1 VVPSVSPSAGPSA
14 IPSAVPSVAPTVAPS
29 AEPSAVPSAVP
40 SASPTVVPS
49 PKPTTATP
57 TPRPTVQPSVAPTAV
72 PSRHPTGQP
81 TGQPTAAPIHVGIAK
96 TSRPTPV
103 PSAAP
108 TQSLSQKW
116 SSRLTELTAGFADLI
131 TSSSIVYA
139 DARADG
145 TSTASYSTGCS
156 DWNSFHTNVV
166 LASATQEL
174 SSLVVITTT
183 SLQSSS
189 VAAVSSCTSAG
200 QLTAWQSGVSSS
212 SATASTMTTCDGT
225 TWKMGTCSGSFSMCF
240 NCTGSVIQ
248 EVSVFAPCLARKS
261 NQTCIGNALTTSD
274 AEVKASYARIVIATF
289 ATIVA
294 PTIENLRA
302 TAQQNAVV
310 VTGVLGSAGALY
322 CAAINDHTP
331 SSVLEIVQA
340 NNIAWAAGAGSV
352 NVTITSLTA
361 STAYVVYCVSM
372 DSRGKAYSSLSTAI
386 ANKVSV
392 TTKCCKTVTFSLATK
407 SVFAGTQ
414 SAVGTLQ
421 LDSLP
426 SRSLYIALSG
436 VSPSTGASHNLFFPS
451 DYAVSTASS
460 VSVAFVGAS
469 SITGVYN
476 VSVRLYGASASE
488 YAVVFSNGHNVSLLA
503 STAAPATPVLQY
515 ARFSS
520 DGSYLTAAFDSA
532 TNRAGVA
539 SQSMFACTSL
549 FSFTGASAAK
559 CQWSSDSTTVSIYP
573 NNALFPLSVGDS
585 VQLLAGKLRADCPSS
600 FAASTCSAWPTVT
613 GKAVTVAVPATLK
626 DPSVVLALPSS
637 IGSCDSLHIDLGA
650 STGNAGRSWSVVNI
664 SVSTTASNS
673 SALRSYLAS
682 ISASNFV
689 NPVVIP
695 HYWLQK
701 GYSFTITAQLC
712 NFLGACSSATSSV
725 SVVNVVQPFVS
736 IVGGPSLTLTANSS
750 LQLTSAAYVQACDG
764 SKSTVNLAYAWSVS
778 INNGTSSSGIVVVS
792 KSRDP
797 SKLVLASYVLT
808 PLYSYTVSLTV
819 TYSSSLVS
827 TVASMTVHVPAS
839 DLIIVVAGGTSQSV
853 RLLSSFTV
861 DASGSYDSDQA
872 DNGVIGVTFIWQCVE
887 TSPKYSS
894 SCPLTLSHANT
905 SILAAFAGPASANSS
920 SALTLSM
927 MDAST
932 SRVASAE
939 VVVTVLAAASAPIV
953 SVVTTAQ
960 TVSTAQRFVLQGSV
974 TTTSTCSSVWSVSD
988 ASLNLTLISAVS
1000 PTRVLVGSSSLS
1012 TFSNMYLSINPN
1024 TLPAGSKLLFTLSC
1038 VDQTTS
1044 SKSFASVLISTNS
1057 PPSPGSI
1064 LASPSVGGIAL
1075 ETAFKLSA
1083 SGWVDSNTP
1092 LSYEFGFLAP
1102 TGTNKAMVVQTK
1114 SQLSYAQS
1122 ILLPAGLSSSNYTVT
1137 LVYQIFDSLG
1147 ASVTQYLSVRV
1158 SPAKTNSSS
1167 LLARTKLLVSAASGN
1182 VDNLKQVI
1190 SAFSSTLVS
1199 VNCTAAPN
1207 CTKLNRFDCSS
1218 TTNTCGSCV
1227 SADYVG
1233 VMGDSNDAC
1242 LPVTEFRT
1250 SASSSCT
1257 TDSECDAWSTCDTDT
1272 GLCIK
1277 ASKTCPSNCSVYL
1290 SQGECTYKILASQVA
1305 VTACALDDPSCAAAC
1320 VCKSGFYGSDCSLTA
1335 ADVETQQSM
1344 SYELMA
1350 GLQQVSN
1357 LELLDSNSAVF
1368 RANALE
1374 TLTTAGSSATL
1385 SAAAASIAYNVSFS
1399 LLEDSLTS
1407 DFSLSTDTVQSL
1419 ASVVDNIAVITPS
1432 ASDVSVNSLFDSF
1445 AAAISSQMVAGQSS
1459 QTYSQ
1464 TNYRL
1469 IASVAASTTGGANLS
1484 VSTPLTTLES
1494 LVETAQQTF
1503 TVASPTEGTRFASL
1517 SVPKYLVNASSSSS
1531 VFGDSKNVSS
1541 NSFRINVFA
1550 SSDSSSSFADDTIE
1564 FSFVHYEAESF
1575 GDEVDISNSNSTI
1588 NTTCIAGVTETV
1600 MVACPFDVVVPVS
1613 CDGLTTHVARTVCP
1627 TKSRLPS
1634 CSAFSSTNN
1643 GTDSCVVV
1651 NYTATSTTCR
1661 CKSSAFTSQ
1670 QTRRR
1675 RLSSTVPGAAEG
1687 TTVVALTTYTFTN
1700 YISVMESASAFNSAS
1715 AIKDTVMILST
1726 FAVTWIGMIGL
1737 LFGFQYWRWSRK
1749 LNKSDEQKAFKIG
1762 IDANSRAQA
1771 TTSSAVVEG
1780 SSSMANALEDCLKEY
1795 VTELFSPTYSDNPD
1809 NVRLAHELW
1818 TKHEYMSVF
1827 SLEFGYE
1834 QWIRVYSLL
1843 TNLNAN
1849 FFLLAVF
1856 YDIQFPSD
1864 DGMCKLLTTE
1874 SSCLQKKS
1882 LFNPSVTKCQWVQSA
1897 DASESSECVWR
1908 SVNITFFSSLI
1919 VFIIVLLISGPLCY
1933 MLTWVFESVL
1943 LAPSAAAIK
1952 AEKDSAVALSIMNN
1966 RRKVSVAEV
1975 NIEALQQ
1982 RQQQQQQQATAPKS
1996 RLSLLRSTSSNQSQ
2010 RGGVFTTVDEMHSSV
2025 RQLTIRAQRL
2035 SMRSQQQQLQQAGA
2049 PHGRR
2054 TNIAADATSSSSDP
2068 TAVQLPAINREHF
2081 QSFDNFL
2088 LELRKFYLRRQAPA
2102 KLSKA
2107 YGMDKYKSMVT
2118 EFAEIWRPLLDYE
2131 DDIGRGMRA
2140 RGGPAQGQGQGQ
2152 GQGGSVQAEQII
2164 NEERVDMYR
2173 AASREF
2179 KQVVDSANK
2188 WIETLKGKPIE
2199 QVGVQILELFV
2210 MDYLGAKTREAKIFS
2225 QKVHPMKSKYV
2236 IAWSLKCFTFTCLF
2250 ALNVYFVFACMLY
2263 GKDKGQ
2269 NWQRGWLY
2277 TCIVNVVVDILI
2289 NAVTVA
2295 AIMHFYVP
2303 NLIIGKARYIKTT
2316 VHRLVHQL
2324 YNVQAQRLEQ
2334 ALSNRRQPSK
2344 QQQQLLQPF
2353 SAHNYFFVSAHVAR
2367 AFPDLCES
2375 RIVSANASFYLSEEQ
2390 TLKINPSCP
2399 LYQHASIYT
2408 DPNIF
2413 KLMSM
2418 ILKSLLMMFGSQ
2430 SLEVSVQCVC
2440 VCGCLCVCVCV
2451 FLCATVV
2458 RKVRH
2463 YGHSDI
2469 D

>member
-1 VVPSVSPSAGPSA
+1 M
-14 IPSAVPSVAPTVAPS
+14 PSVAPTVAPS
-29 AEPSAVPSAVP
+29 AEPSAIPSAVP

-72 PSRHPTGQP
+72 PSRYPTGQP
-81 TGQPTAAPIHVGIAK
+81 SGQPTAAPIRVGIAK

-116 SSRLTELTAGFADLI
+116 SSRLTELTADFAALI

-156 DWNSFHTNVV
+156 DWNSFYTNVV

-174 SSLVVITTT
+174 SSLVVVTTT

-200 QLTAWQSGVSSS
+200 QLTAWQSAVSGS

-248 EVSVFAPCLARKS
+248 GVSVFAPCLARQS

-274 AEVKASYARIVIATF
+274 AEAKASYARIVIATF

-294 PTIENLRA
+294 PTIESLRA

-340 NNIAWAAGAGSV
+340 KTVVWAVEAGSV
-352 NVTITSLTA
+352 NVTISSLTA

-372 DSRGKAYSSLSTAI
+372 DSRGKAYSSLSNAI
-386 ANKVSV
+386 AKKVSV
-392 TTKCCKTVTFSLATK
+392 TTKCCKTVTVSLAAK

-436 VSPSTGASHNLFFPS
+436 VSPSSGASHNLFFPT

-573 NNALFPLSVGDS
+573 NNALFPLMIGDS
-585 VQLLAGKLRADCPSS
+585 VQLLAGKLRAGCPSS
-600 FAASTCSAWPTVT
+600 FAASTCSAWPSAT

-637 IGSCDSLHIDLGA
+637 IGSCDNLHVDLGA

-682 ISASNFV
+682 NSASNFV
-689 NPVVIP
+689 NPMVIP

-778 INNGTSSSGIVVVS
+778 INNGTSSSAIAVVS

-827 TVASMTVHVPAS
+827 TVASMTVHVPSS
-839 DLIIVVAGGTSQSV
+839 DLIVVIAGGTSQSV

-872 DNGVIGVTFIWQCVE
+872 DNGVVGVTFIWQCVE

-905 SILAAFAGPASANSS
+905 SILAAFAGPASANST

-988 ASLNLTLISAVS
+988 TSLNLTLISAVS
-1000 PTRVLVGSSSLS
+1000 PTRGLVGSTSRS
-1012 TFSNMYLSINPN
+1012 TFSNLYLSINPN

-1038 VDQTTS
+1038 VDQTTL
-1044 SKSFASVLISTNS
+1044 SKSLASVLISTNS
-1057 PPSPGSI
+1057 PPSPGSV
-1064 LASPSVGGIAL
+1064 LVSPSVGGIAL

-1102 TGTNKAMVVQTK
+1102 TGGNNALVVQTK
-1114 SQLSYAQS
+1114 SQRSYAES
-1122 ILLPAGLSSSNYTVT
+1122 ILLPAGFSSSNYSVT
-1137 LVYQIFDSLG
+1137 LVYQIFDNLG
-1147 ASVTQYLSVRV
+1147 ASITQYLSVRV
-1158 SPAKTNSSS
+1158 VPTATNSTS
-1167 LLARTKLLVSAASGN
+1167 LLIRTKILMAAASGN
-1182 VDNLKQVI
+1182 VDGLKQVI
-1190 SAFSSTLVS
+1190 STISSTLMS

-1207 CTKLNRFDCSS
+1207 CTKLNRLDCS
-1218 TTNTCGSCV
+1218 TTSNTCGSCV
-1227 SADYVG
+1227 SADYIG
-1233 VMGDSNDAC
+1233 VTGDSNDAC
-1242 LPVTEFRT
+1242 TTISESKAIIGSSGP
-1250 SASSSCT
+1250 SSCT
-1257 TDSECDAWSTCDTDT
+1257 VDSQCDVWSTCNKAA
-1272 GLCIK
+1272 GLCVK
-1277 ASKTCPSNCSVYL
+1277 ASKTCPSNCSVHL
-1290 SQGECTYKILASQVA
+1290 SQGQCKYTIAASKLPTSKCT
-1305 VTACALDDPSCAAAC
+1305 LDDPSCLAGC
-1320 VCKSGFYGSDCSLTA
+1320 VCSSGFFGSDCSFTA
-1335 ADVETQQSM
+1335 AELQVQQETT
-1344 SYELMA
+1344 YELMV
-1350 GLQQVSN
+1350 GLQQVHS
-1357 LELLDSNSAVF
+1357 LELLGSDAFLF
-1368 RANALE
+1368 RANALKA
-1374 TLTTAGSSATL
+1374 LTGSGSSASISA
-1385 SAAAASIAYNVSFS
+1385 SAASLAYNMSFT
-1399 LLEDSLTS
+1399 LLEASTGS
-1407 DFSLSTDTVQSL
+1407 DVSVSTDVIDAL
-1419 ASVVDNIAVITPS
+1419 ASVVDSIAVIIPS
-1432 ASDVSVNSLFDSF
+1432 TSDVTVSSLFDGL
-1445 AAAISSQMVAGQSS
+1445 AASVSSQMVAGQSS

-1469 IASVAASTTGGANLS
+1469 TASVASSTTGSANLS
-1484 VSTPLTTLES
+1484 VATPLTTLES
-1494 LVETAQQTF
+1494 LVGTVQQSL

-1517 SVPKYLVNASSSSS
+1517 SVPKYLVNTSSSSS
-1531 VFGDSKNVSS
+1531 ISGDDRNISA

-1550 SSDSSSSFADDTIE
+1550 SSDASTSLADDSESIE
-1564 FSFVHYEAESF
+1564 FSFIHYEAESF
-1575 GDEVDISNSNSTI
+1575 GVEVDTSNSNSTI
-1588 NTTCIAGVTETV
+1588 NTTCIADVTETI
-1600 MVACPFDVVVPVS
+1600 MVSCPFDVLVPVS

-1627 TKSRLPS
+1627 SKSRVPS

-1661 CKSSAFTSQ
+1661 CKNSVFASQ
-1670 QTRRR
+1670 STGRR
-1675 RLSSTVPGAAEG
+1675 RLSSDAATQG
-1687 TTVVALTTYTFTN
+1687 TQVVALTSYTFSE
-1700 YISVMESASAFNSAS
+1700 YVSVMESASSFNSAE
-1715 AIKDTVMILST
+1715 ALKDTVLIIST
-1726 FAVTWIGMIGL
+1726 FAVTWIGMVGL

-1749 LNKSDEQKAFKIG
+1749 LKKSEVHTAFKIG
-1762 IDANSRAQA
+1762 ADDPKALGRPATASTAGNSSSAANS
-1771 TTSSAVVEG
+1771 
-1780 SSSMANALEDCLKEY
+1780 LEECLKEY
-1795 VTELFSPTYSDNPD
+1795 VTELFSPTYSTNPD
-1809 NVRLAHELW
+1809 SVRLAHELW
-1818 TKHEYMSVF
+1818 TKHEYLSVF
-1827 SLEFGYE
+1827 ALEFGYE

-1849 FFLLAVF
+1849 FFLLALF

-1864 DGMCKLLTTE
+1864 DGICKLLTTE
-1874 SSCLQKKS
+1874 SSCAERKS
-1882 LFNPSVTKCQWVQSA
+1882 IFNPSEAKCQWVLLS
-1897 DASESSECVWR
+1897 SSETGDTYECEWR
-1908 SVNITFFSSLI
+1908 SVRITFFSSLV
-1919 VFIIVLLISGPLCY
+1919 VFVIVLLVSAPICSILAWIC
-1933 MLTWVFESVL
+1933 ENVL
-1943 LAPSAAAIK
+1943 LAPSVDAIK
-1952 AEKDSAVALSIMNN
+1952 AKNDATVAMSIMSN

-1975 NIEALQQ
+1975 NIETL
-1982 RQQQQQQQATAPKS
+1982 QQQQQQHQAAEAKP
-1996 RLSLLRSTSSNQSQ
+1996 RLSLLSSSGKNASQ
-2010 RGGVFTTVDEMHSSV
+2010 RGGVFSTVDEMHSSM
-2025 RQLTIRAQRL
+2025 RKITMRAQRL
-2035 SMRSQQQQLQQAGA
+2035 SMRSQQQKQSIVNAG
-2049 PHGRR
+2049 HR
-2054 TNIAADATSSSSDP
+2054 TNTTSAAPIESPQLAIQRSSVDD
-2068 TAVQLPAINREHF
+2068 EHF
-2081 QSFDNFL
+2081 KIFDNFL
-2088 LELRKFYLRRQAPA
+2088 RELRKFDLRKQPVSR
-2102 KLSKA
+2102 LTKA
-2107 YGMDKYKSMVT
+2107 YGADKYKSMVA
-2118 EFAEIWRPLLDYE
+2118 EFVEIWQPLLDFE
-2131 DDIGRGMRA
+2131 DDIGRGLRA
-2140 RGGPAQGQGQGQ
+2140 HNDSRITGAGADQTGHMHAH
-2152 GQGGSVQAEQII
+2152 SHAHTVAEEQIL
-2164 NEERVDMYR
+2164 NEERVGVHG
-2173 AASREF
+2173 AATREF
-2179 KQVVDSANK
+2179 SRVIQSADS
-2188 WIETLKGKPIE
+2188 WIEKLKDKPIE

-2210 MDYLGAKTREAKIFS
+2210 MDYLGANTREATIFS
-2225 QKVHPMKSKYV
+2225 QKVHPLKSKYV
-2236 IAWSLKCFTFTCLF
+2236 ITWNLKCFTFTCLF
-2250 ALNVYFVFACMLY
+2250 ALNLYFVFACMLY
-2263 GKDKGQ
+2263 GKDKGL

-2277 TCIVNVVVDILI
+2277 TCIVNIVVDILI

-2303 NLIIGKARYIKTT
+2303 NLIVGKARYIKMT
-2316 VHRLVHQL
+2316 VQRLIHQL
-2324 YNVQAQRLEQ
+2324 YNAQEQLEM
-2334 ALSNRRQPSK
+2334 LSK
-2344 QQQQLLQPF
+2344 KEHIQQMGTQHIF
-2353 SAHNYFFVSAHVAR
+2353 SPHNYFFVSAHVAR

-2375 RIVSANASFYLSEEQ
+2375 HIVSANTSFYLSEEQ
-2390 TLKINPSCP
+2390 TLKINPSCL
-2399 LYQHASIYT
+2399 LYQHASIFAN
-2408 DPNIF
+2408 PNVF
-2413 KLMSM
+2413 KLLSM
-2418 ILKSLLMMFGSQ
+2418 FVSTMLTVFGSQ
-2430 SLEVSVQCVC
+2430 SLEVT
-2440 VCGCLCVCVCV
+2440 L
-2451 FLCATVV
+2451 AIYTN
-2458 RKVRH
+2458 
-2463 YGHSDI
+2463 
-2469 D
+2469 